1 MELRAQPRPKAAV
14 MPASE
19 KDETFL
25 SPAVFIFQ
33 PVPFGPWDETG
44 KSGSTLRGRVG
55 PPDFDEDEGEV
66 GAPGESACGI
76 RALRVIRTVPI
87 APLPSARSVGQRGA
101 ADPP

>member
-14 MPASE
+14 MSASE

-66 GAPGESACGI
+66 GAAGVSACGM
-76 RALRVIRTVPI
+76 RALRAMRTV
-87 APLPSARSVGQRGA
+87 AGGRLPSARSGGERGA
-101 ADPP
+101 AVG